1 MVFEFLQSLDAIEI
15 TGGLTALSLLVGGI
29 IMGVGIIIART
40 VKLLFTK
47 YYAPKLAQ
55 DSAKNFGKLIYFGI
69 IILSFLVFT
78 STTGVDFS
86 GLLVAGGI
94 FGIVIGFATQSVVSN
109 LISGIFLMIEKPV
122 KQGDK
127 IEIPGADVSG
137 TLLDISTFSVRVR
150 RFDGTIIR
158 VPNESFFTSNIRS
171 LSSTPVRRS
180 EAIVGIAYKEDID
193 GAISVIDKQIRK
205 SMPFVLILPKPEF
218 RIKELADSSINI
230 EILVWHPRDD
240 WDQVGPRL
248 LKVAKKALDDAG
260 IEIPFPQRVI
270 WKAKQ

>member
-15 TGGLTALSLLVGGI
+15 TGGLTVLSLLVGGI

-270 WKAKQ
+270 WQAKK